1 MQGLSAAQHHWS
13 WVQRDNTAVQ
23 LHPTDFAL
31 LSVDEAQL
39 PQLLQLLQQ
48 IPSFRDA
55 HPDRRI
61 RGSSSWKPEGPLAAA
76 FSDGQLQQQ
85 QQQPARPELRHAA
98 GALKLTQE
106 AAGSEEH
113 SHTQPSV
120 LAGLQAMPTK
130 HLLAD
135 APDSSTQQAAQQQ
148 QQQQPQ
154 QPVEPPPVQPPTA
167 DADDAEGDSI
177 WSVGKPPGRM
187 STSHTIGL
195 DPNSKADREAG
206 YNKDELRRRRR
217 GLLSWASDLW
227 GGSRQQQQQ
236 GGKTRALRQ
245 AESRVTHLLEAP
257 VLWKQGFSGKGIK
270 VGGALSPA
278 WAVWLPTGLGQDV
291 A

>member
-1 MQGLSAAQHHWS
+1 MQGLSAAQQHWS
-13 WVQRDNTAVQ
+13 WVQRDNAAVQ

-39 PQLLQLLQQ
+39 PQLLQLLQRL
-48 IPSFRDA
+48 PSFRDA

-61 RGSSSWKPEGPLAAA
+61 QGSSSWKPEGPLAAA
-76 FSDGQLQQQ
+76 LSNGQVQQ

-106 AAGSEEH
+106 AGGFKEDSDI
-113 SHTQPSV
+113 QPSV
-120 LAGLQAMPTK
+120 LASLQALPTK
-130 HLLAD
+130 QLLAD
-135 APDSSTQQAAQQQ
+135 APDSNSQQAAQQQ
-148 QQQQPQ
+148 PLQPQ
-154 QPVEPPPVQPPTA
+154 PPAEAPPVQPPTVDA
-167 DADDAEGDSI
+167 DADAAEGDSI

-227 GGSRQQQQQ
+227 GGRRQQQQQ
-236 GGKTRALRQ
+236 GRKSRVLRQ

-270 VGGALSPA
+270 VGGASLRA
-278 WAVWLPTGLGQDV
+278 
-291 A
+291 